1 MDNAA
6 FRRILD
12 RPRKSDHHLDIR
24 SSSLLE
30 RVLQREEISYSRPTR
45 IRNDHHLSTGIPRPS
60 DRGKRV
66 DNDRALL
73 HEILRMKV
81 FVLDDR
87 FRRLTDWN
95 LRIILRRFD
104 DLITRL
110 VGRVVGKH
118 IVDKALLYR
127 LPHRVGMERAERS
140 VLLPRSENIKRH
152 IFRSRRECEVTEIL
166 VLSVRAHHQR
176 KLRFGRRHIF
186 LVDFLPRLFLIFGNG
201 IGKIAKRDFQL
212 RRALPGLT

>member
-1 MDNAA
+1 ML
-6 FRRILD
+6 FR
-12 RPRKSDHHLDIR
+12 S
-24 SSSLLE
+24 E
-30 RVLQREEISYSRPTR
+30 RVLQREEISHSRPTR
-45 IRNDHHLSTGIPRPS
+45 IRNDHHLGTGIPRPS

-66 DNDRALL
+66 DDDRALL

-118 IVDKALLYR
+118 IVDKALLLGFPCGSADKESACSAGDLGLIPGSGMTTHSSILAWR
-127 LPHRVGMERAERS
+127 IPRTEETRGLQSMASQRV
-140 VLLPRSENIKRH
+140 RH
-152 IFRSRRECEVTEIL
+152 
-166 VLSVRAHHQR
+166 
-176 KLRFGRRHIF
+176 
-186 LVDFLPRLFLIFGNG
+186 D
-201 IGKIAKRDFQL
+201 
-212 RRALPGLT
+212 